1 MENRVKLSVMGIS
14 YSPMQNGAFAL
25 LLAVEG
31 DSKIRI
37 PVVIGGAEAQS
48 IAIRLERVRP
58 PRPLTHDL
66 FCSFAHAFGV
76 KLIDVFIYK
85 FEDGIYSSEL
95 TFSDG
100 NRTICLD
107 ARTSDAIA
115 IAMRA
120 DAPIYTTQA
129 IVDETG
135 IELEEVEVDS
145 DRLHPEEVSAD
156 ENTDDTDDIT
166 DDFIGDDSDLSELT
180 IDELQEKLAECIE
193 SENYEMAARISEVIK
208 QRKQTE

>member
-156 ENTDDTDDIT
+156 VNTDDTDDIT
-166 DDFIGDDSDLSELT
+166 EDFIGDDSDLSELT

>member
-166 DDFIGDDSDLSELT
+166 DDFIGDDSDLSERT